1 MKNPNKPTQEE
12 LDWMRA
18 AAAEAE
24 RRIPGEIMDSIVAKG
39 LVVREASGGVKPTEV
54 GRRFIIGGC

>member
-18 AAAEAE
+18 AAAETE
-24 RRIPGEIMDSIVAKG
+24 RQIPREIMDSIVAKG
-39 LVVREASGGVKPTEV
+39 LVVPASGGTVTPTEV